1 MSLLISNLSY
11 KRKNDKNLLS
21 NINLKVDNGDL
32 LIIQGESG
40 CGKTTLLNI
49 ISGLVQPSQGLIK
62 LNNVSLNSLEQSVA
76 SEERKIGYVFQ
87 DYALF
92 PHLTAFNNAVYAYKN
107 NSEDLTDEYV
117 LNTLNLVLKDHLP
130 VRKFRTTVKANSEIS
145 KLSYDELN
153 AIEHLGNVLSKLPL
167 DDISVSKGYRVLAR
181 LPNLPENLHDQIIQK
196 FKTLPKLLTASP
208 EKLYEVEGIG
218 SRRAQQLRD
227 YFDTLL
233 KNVGFSYINGH

>member
-92 PHLTAFNNAVYAYKN
+92 PHLTAFKNAVYAYKN

-117 LNTLNLVLKDHLP
+117 LNALNLTTHRNKYPHELSGGQQQRVAIARAILMHPRALILDEPFSGLDKENII
-130 VRKFRTTVKANSEIS
+130 RTQNLIQSAIKILNIPAIIVTHSLEYLQDMDSKEIVKI
-145 KLSYDELN
+145 
-153 AIEHLGNVLSKLPL
+153 
-167 DDISVSKGYRVLAR
+167 
-181 LPNLPENLHDQIIQK
+181 
-196 FKTLPKLLTASP
+196 
-208 EKLYEVEGIG
+208 
-218 SRRAQQLRD
+218 
-227 YFDTLL
+227 
-233 KNVGFSYINGH
+233 

>member
-92 PHLTAFNNAVYAYKN
+92 PHLTAFKNAVYAYKN
-107 NSEDLTDEYV
+107 NSEELTDEYV
-117 LNTLNLVLKDHLP
+117 LNALNLTTHRNKYPHELSGGQQQRVAIARAILMHPRALILDEPFSGLDKENIIRTQNLIQSAIKILNIPAICPILP
-130 VRKFRTTVKANSEIS
+130 ALLHMKAS
-145 KLSYDELN
+145 LSV
-153 AIEHLGNVLSKLPL
+153 IMF
-167 DDISVSKGYRVLAR
+167 
-181 LPNLPENLHDQIIQK
+181 NL
-196 FKTLPKLLTASP
+196 
-208 EKLYEVEGIG
+208 
-218 SRRAQQLRD
+218 
-227 YFDTLL
+227 
-233 KNVGFSYINGH
+233 

>member
-49 ISGLVQPSQGLIK
+49 ISGLVQPSKGLIK

-92 PHLTAFNNAVYAYKN
+92 PHLTAFKNAVYAYKN

-117 LNTLNLVLKDHLP
+117 LNALNLTTHRNKYPHELSGGQQQRVAIARAILMHPRALILDEPFSGLDKENII
-130 VRKFRTTVKANSEIS
+130 RTQNLIQSAIKILNIPAIIVTHSLEYLQDMDSKEIVKI
-145 KLSYDELN
+145 
-153 AIEHLGNVLSKLPL
+153 
-167 DDISVSKGYRVLAR
+167 
-181 LPNLPENLHDQIIQK
+181 
-196 FKTLPKLLTASP
+196 
-208 EKLYEVEGIG
+208 
-218 SRRAQQLRD
+218 
-227 YFDTLL
+227 
-233 KNVGFSYINGH
+233 

>member
-92 PHLTAFNNAVYAYKN
+92 PHLTAFKNAVYAYKN

-117 LNTLNLVLKDHLP
+117 LNALNLTKHRNKYPHELSGGQQQRVAIARAILMHPRALILDEPFSGLDKENII
-130 VRKFRTTVKANSEIS
+130 RTQNLIQSAIKILNIPAIIVTHSLEYLQDMDSKEIVKI
-145 KLSYDELN
+145 
-153 AIEHLGNVLSKLPL
+153 
-167 DDISVSKGYRVLAR
+167 
-181 LPNLPENLHDQIIQK
+181 
-196 FKTLPKLLTASP
+196 
-208 EKLYEVEGIG
+208 
-218 SRRAQQLRD
+218 
-227 YFDTLL
+227 
-233 KNVGFSYINGH
+233 

>member
-62 LNNVSLNSLEQSVA
+62 LNNVSLNSLEQYVD

-92 PHLTAFNNAVYAYKN
+92 PHLTAFKNAVYAYKN
-107 NSEDLTDEYV
+107 NSDELTDEYV
-117 LNTLNLVLKDHLP
+117 LNALNLTTHRNKYPHELSGGQQQRVAIARAILMHPRALILDEPFSGLDKENII
-130 VRKFRTTVKANSEIS
+130 RTQNLIQSAIKILNIPAIIVTHSLEYLQDMDSKEIVKI
-145 KLSYDELN
+145 
-153 AIEHLGNVLSKLPL
+153 
-167 DDISVSKGYRVLAR
+167 
-181 LPNLPENLHDQIIQK
+181 
-196 FKTLPKLLTASP
+196 
-208 EKLYEVEGIG
+208 
-218 SRRAQQLRD
+218 
-227 YFDTLL
+227 
-233 KNVGFSYINGH
+233 

>member
-62 LNNVSLNSLEQSVA
+62 LNNISLNSLEQSVA

-92 PHLTAFNNAVYAYKN
+92 PHLTAFKNAVYAYKN
-107 NSEDLTDEYV
+107 NSEELTDEYV
-117 LNTLNLVLKDHLP
+117 LNALNLTTHRNKYPHELSGGQQQRVAIARAILMHPRALILDEPFSGLDKENII
-130 VRKFRTTVKANSEIS
+130 RTQNLIQSAIKILNIPAIIVTHSLEYLQDMDSKEIVKI
-145 KLSYDELN
+145 
-153 AIEHLGNVLSKLPL
+153 
-167 DDISVSKGYRVLAR
+167 
-181 LPNLPENLHDQIIQK
+181 
-196 FKTLPKLLTASP
+196 
-208 EKLYEVEGIG
+208 
-218 SRRAQQLRD
+218 
-227 YFDTLL
+227 
-233 KNVGFSYINGH
+233 

>member
-21 NINLKVDNGDL
+21 NINLRVDNGDL

-92 PHLTAFNNAVYAYKN
+92 PHLTAFKNAVYAYKN
-107 NSEDLTDEYV
+107 NSEELTDEYV
-117 LNTLNLVLKDHLP
+117 LNALNLTRHRNKYPHELSGGQQQRVAIARAILMHPRALILDEPFSGLDKENII
-130 VRKFRTTVKANSEIS
+130 RTQNLIQSAIKILNIPAIIVTHSLEYLQDMDSKEIVKI
-145 KLSYDELN
+145 
-153 AIEHLGNVLSKLPL
+153 
-167 DDISVSKGYRVLAR
+167 
-181 LPNLPENLHDQIIQK
+181 
-196 FKTLPKLLTASP
+196 
-208 EKLYEVEGIG
+208 
-218 SRRAQQLRD
+218 
-227 YFDTLL
+227 
-233 KNVGFSYINGH
+233 

>member
-107 NSEDLTDEYV
+107 NSEELTDEYV
-117 LNTLNLVLKDHLP
+117 LNALNLTTHRNKYPHELSGGQQQRVAIARAILMHPRALILDEPFSGLDKENIIRTQNLIQRALK
-130 VRKFRTTVKANSEIS
+130 
-145 KLSYDELN
+145 
-153 AIEHLGNVLSKLPL
+153 
-167 DDISVSKGYRVLAR
+167 
-181 LPNLPENLHDQIIQK
+181 IIK
-196 FKTLPKLLTASP
+196 IPATS
-208 EKLYEVEGIG
+208 
-218 SRRAQQLRD
+218 
-227 YFDTLL
+227 
-233 KNVGFSYINGH
+233 

>member
-62 LNNVSLNSLEQSVA
+62 LNNVSLNSLEQSVT

-92 PHLTAFNNAVYAYKN
+92 PHLTAFKNAVYAYKN

-117 LNTLNLVLKDHLP
+117 LNALNLTTHRNKYPHELSGGQQQRVAIARAILMHPRALILDEPFSGLDKENII
-130 VRKFRTTVKANSEIS
+130 RTQNLIQSAIKI
-145 KLSYDELN
+145 LN
-153 AIEHLGNVLSKLPL
+153 IPAIIVTHSLEHLQDMDCKEIVK
-167 DDISVSKGYRVLAR
+167 I
-181 LPNLPENLHDQIIQK
+181 
-196 FKTLPKLLTASP
+196 
-208 EKLYEVEGIG
+208 
-218 SRRAQQLRD
+218 
-227 YFDTLL
+227 
-233 KNVGFSYINGH
+233 

>member
-107 NSEDLTDEYV
+107 NSEELTDENV
-117 LNTLNLVLKDHLP
+117 LNALNLTTHGNKYPHELSGGQQQRVAIARAILMHPRALILDEPFSGLDKENII
-130 VRKFRTTVKANSEIS
+130 RTQNLIQSAIKILNIPAIIVTHSLEYLQDMDSKEIVKI
-145 KLSYDELN
+145 
-153 AIEHLGNVLSKLPL
+153 
-167 DDISVSKGYRVLAR
+167 
-181 LPNLPENLHDQIIQK
+181 
-196 FKTLPKLLTASP
+196 
-208 EKLYEVEGIG
+208 
-218 SRRAQQLRD
+218 
-227 YFDTLL
+227 
-233 KNVGFSYINGH
+233 

>member
-92 PHLTAFNNAVYAYKN
+92 PHLTAFKNAVYAYKN
-107 NSEDLTDEYV
+107 NSEELTDEYV
-117 LNTLNLVLKDHLP
+117 LNALNLTTHRHKYPHELSGGQQQRVAIARAILMHPRALILDEPFSGLDKENII
-130 VRKFRTTVKANSEIS
+130 RTQNLIQSAIKILNIPAIIVTHSLEYLQDMDSKEIVKI
-145 KLSYDELN
+145 
-153 AIEHLGNVLSKLPL
+153 
-167 DDISVSKGYRVLAR
+167 
-181 LPNLPENLHDQIIQK
+181 
-196 FKTLPKLLTASP
+196 
-208 EKLYEVEGIG
+208 
-218 SRRAQQLRD
+218 
-227 YFDTLL
+227 
-233 KNVGFSYINGH
+233 

>member
-92 PHLTAFNNAVYAYKN
+92 PHLTAFKNAVYAYKN
-107 NSEDLTDEYV
+107 NSEELTDEYV
-117 LNTLNLVLKDHLP
+117 LNTLNLTTHGNKYPHELSGGQQQRVAIARAILMHPRALILDEPFSGLDKENII
-130 VRKFRTTVKANSEIS
+130 RTQNLIQSAIKILNIPAIIVTHSLEYLQDMDSKEIVKI
-145 KLSYDELN
+145 
-153 AIEHLGNVLSKLPL
+153 
-167 DDISVSKGYRVLAR
+167 
-181 LPNLPENLHDQIIQK
+181 
-196 FKTLPKLLTASP
+196 
-208 EKLYEVEGIG
+208 
-218 SRRAQQLRD
+218 
-227 YFDTLL
+227 
-233 KNVGFSYINGH
+233 

>member
-62 LNNVSLNSLEQSVA
+62 LNNISLNSLEQSVA

-92 PHLTAFNNAVYAYKN
+92 PHLTAFKNAVYAYKN
-107 NSEDLTDEYV
+107 NSEELTDEYV
-117 LNTLNLVLKDHLP
+117 LNALNLTKHRNKYPHELSGGQQQRVAIARAILMHPRALILDEPFSGLDKENII
-130 VRKFRTTVKANSEIS
+130 RTQNLIQSAIKILNIPAIIVTHSLEYLQDMDSKEIVKI
-145 KLSYDELN
+145 
-153 AIEHLGNVLSKLPL
+153 
-167 DDISVSKGYRVLAR
+167 
-181 LPNLPENLHDQIIQK
+181 
-196 FKTLPKLLTASP
+196 
-208 EKLYEVEGIG
+208 
-218 SRRAQQLRD
+218 
-227 YFDTLL
+227 
-233 KNVGFSYINGH
+233 

>member
-62 LNNVSLNSLEQSVA
+62 LNNVSLNSLEQSVT

-92 PHLTAFNNAVYAYKN
+92 PHLTAFKNAVYAYKN
-107 NSEDLTDEYV
+107 NFEDLTDEYV
-117 LNTLNLVLKDHLP
+117 LNALNLTTHRNKYPHELSGGQQQRVAIARAILMHPRALILDEPFSGLDKENII
-130 VRKFRTTVKANSEIS
+130 RTQNLIQSAIKI
-145 KLSYDELN
+145 LN
-153 AIEHLGNVLSKLPL
+153 IPAIIVTHSLEHLQDMDCKEIVK
-167 DDISVSKGYRVLAR
+167 I
-181 LPNLPENLHDQIIQK
+181 
-196 FKTLPKLLTASP
+196 
-208 EKLYEVEGIG
+208 
-218 SRRAQQLRD
+218 
-227 YFDTLL
+227 
-233 KNVGFSYINGH
+233 

>member
-49 ISGLVQPSQGLIK
+49 ISGLVQPSQGSIK

-107 NSEDLTDEYV
+107 NSEELTDEYV
-117 LNTLNLVLKDHLP
+117 LNTLNLTTHGNKYPHELSGGQQQRVAIARAILMHPRALILDEPFSGLDKENII
-130 VRKFRTTVKANSEIS
+130 RTQNLIQSAIKILNIPAIIVTHSLEYLQDMDSKEIVKI
-145 KLSYDELN
+145 
-153 AIEHLGNVLSKLPL
+153 
-167 DDISVSKGYRVLAR
+167 
-181 LPNLPENLHDQIIQK
+181 
-196 FKTLPKLLTASP
+196 
-208 EKLYEVEGIG
+208 
-218 SRRAQQLRD
+218 
-227 YFDTLL
+227 
-233 KNVGFSYINGH
+233 

>member
-92 PHLTAFNNAVYAYKN
+92 PHLTAFKNAVYAYKN
-107 NSEDLTDEYV
+107 NSEELTDEYV
-117 LNTLNLVLKDHLP
+117 LNALNLTRHRNKYPHELSGGQQQRVAIARAILMHPRALILDEPFSGLDKENII
-130 VRKFRTTVKANSEIS
+130 RTQNLIQSAIKILNIPAIIVTHSLEYLQDMDSKEIVKI
-145 KLSYDELN
+145 
-153 AIEHLGNVLSKLPL
+153 
-167 DDISVSKGYRVLAR
+167 
-181 LPNLPENLHDQIIQK
+181 
-196 FKTLPKLLTASP
+196 
-208 EKLYEVEGIG
+208 
-218 SRRAQQLRD
+218 
-227 YFDTLL
+227 
-233 KNVGFSYINGH
+233 

>member
-49 ISGLVQPSQGLIK
+49 ISGLVQPSQGLVK

-92 PHLTAFNNAVYAYKN
+92 PHLTAFKNAVYAYKN
-107 NSEDLTDEYV
+107 NSDELTDEYV
-117 LNTLNLVLKDHLP
+117 LNALNLTTHRNKYPHELSGGQQQRVAIARAILMHPRALILDEPFSGLDKENII
-130 VRKFRTTVKANSEIS
+130 RTQNLIQSAIKILNIPAIIVTHSLEYLQDMDSKEIVKI
-145 KLSYDELN
+145 
-153 AIEHLGNVLSKLPL
+153 
-167 DDISVSKGYRVLAR
+167 
-181 LPNLPENLHDQIIQK
+181 
-196 FKTLPKLLTASP
+196 
-208 EKLYEVEGIG
+208 
-218 SRRAQQLRD
+218 
-227 YFDTLL
+227 
-233 KNVGFSYINGH
+233 

>member
-49 ISGLVQPSQGLIK
+49 ISGLVQPTQGSIK
-62 LNNVSLNSLEQSVA
+62 LNNIWLNSSEQSIA

-92 PHLTAFNNAVYAYKN
+92 PHLTAFKNAVYAYKN

-117 LNTLNLVLKDHLP
+117 LNALNLTRHRNKYPHELSGGQQQRVAIARAILMHPRALILDEPFSGLDKENII
-130 VRKFRTTVKANSEIS
+130 RTQNLIQSAIKILNIPAIIVTHSLEYLQDMDSKEIVKI
-145 KLSYDELN
+145 
-153 AIEHLGNVLSKLPL
+153 
-167 DDISVSKGYRVLAR
+167 
-181 LPNLPENLHDQIIQK
+181 
-196 FKTLPKLLTASP
+196 
-208 EKLYEVEGIG
+208 
-218 SRRAQQLRD
+218 
-227 YFDTLL
+227 
-233 KNVGFSYINGH
+233 